1 MQAEPSHLTGIVRR
15 LLRLLSGVIVGIIL
29 LLIFERI
36 RFIDALFIL
45 SIGGGIGFYLMRN
58 EGHAYGRCAYEKAAQ
73 GHQHYGWARY
83 DPNRALN
90 GIFF

>member
-45 SIGGGIGFYLMRN
+45 SIGGGVGFYLMRN
-58 EGHAYGRCAYEKAAQ
+58 EGHALLHLKTYFRAKAMM
-73 GHQHYGWARY
+73 
-83 DPNRALN
+83 PNSLAVISN
-90 GIFF
+90 